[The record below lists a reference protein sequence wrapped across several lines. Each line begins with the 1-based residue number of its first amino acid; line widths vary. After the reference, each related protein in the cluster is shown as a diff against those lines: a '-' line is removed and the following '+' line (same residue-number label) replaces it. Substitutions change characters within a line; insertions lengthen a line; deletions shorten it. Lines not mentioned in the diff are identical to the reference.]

1 MKISLNTL
9 QFLNEKYHAAGD
21 LAPHGVAALIEKIG
35 AQLGAIEEVTEF
47 GAKYEGVLIAKVV
60 RCAPLE
66 NSDHLNVCAIDD
78 AGRAEGVERDQ
89 DGLITVVCGAPN
101 VREGLLVA
109 WLPPGATV
117 PETYGSAE
125 PFVLSARLMRGVISN
140 GMLASPRELAFGDS
154 HDGILEIIV
163 EPSEQVRPGM
173 SFADAYHLH
182 GDVVIDIENKMFT
195 HRPDCFGYL
204 GLARELAGIQGQA
217 YKSPQW
223 YTLTPEFP
231 RVESDELRLEVQNE
245 LPELVPRFMA
255 ASMRNVQVGPS
266 PTWLVIDLAKVGV
279 RSINN
284 IVDYTNWFMLQ
295 TGQPL
300 HAYDYDKVMAQD
312 AGADH
317 ATLVVRNPR
326 PGEKILLLNGKEIV
340 PRPEAIM
347 IATRDK
353 LIGVGG
359 VMGGG
364 DTEVDANTTNII
376 LECATFDMYS
386 IRRTSMAHGLFTD
399 AVTRNTKGQSPLQN
413 AAVLGKIIEKI
424 QRSADGKLAGPI
436 VDSNTLPDGARE
448 RGALY
453 PSITLPAGFVNAR
466 LGLRLSSLEMQQ
478 LLENVEFN
486 VTVDGE
492 QLTVQAPFWRTDIEI
507 REDIVEEVGRLY
519 GYDHLPLELPMRSIA
534 PATKDPLL
542 ALKSSVRRILTAAGA
557 NELLTYNFVHGNLF
571 DKVGQQRDEAFRL
584 NNALSPDLQYYRLS
598 LTPNLLAKVHSN
610 SKAGHE
616 SFALFEMGTAH
627 SAQQTLR
634 EGDVP
639 QESVRLSLVV
649 AKAEKQVLKG
659 EGAAFYDAREYLTFL
674 AGKLGLRLVFV
685 PLTPEN
691 LPADYASLAK
701 PFDLKRSALVC
712 VAGVE
717 APLGVAGEFTASV
730 RRQLKLPN
738 HTAGFELDLMALLT
752 ATQAALPSYVALP
765 RFPKIEQDICLR
777 LPRSVSYQSLFDLVW
792 TRISERRPDQTL
804 VALSPIDIYR
814 RDGDDAQQQITL
826 RVSITSYERTLTDDE
841 VARLLDDVAQA
852 AHGTFGAERV

>member
-1 MKISLNTL
+1 MKISLTTL
-9 QFLNEKYHAAGD
+9 RFLNEKYHAAGD
-21 LAPHGVAALIEKIG
+21 PAPHGVPALIENIG
-35 AQLGAIEEVTEF
+35 AQLGAIEEIVEF
-47 GAKYEGVLIAKVV
+47 GAKYEAVLIAKVV

-78 AGRAEGVERDQ
+78 GGRAEGIERSE

-117 PETYGSAE
+117 PETYGTAE
-125 PFVLSARLMRGVISN
+125 PFVLSARPMRGVVSN

-154 HDGILEIIV
+154 HDGILEIVV
-163 EPSEQVRPGM
+163 EPTEQVRPGM
-173 SFADAYHLH
+173 SLADAYHLH
-182 GDVVIDIENKMFT
+182 GDVIIDIENKMFT

-204 GLARELAGIQGQA
+204 GVARELAGIQNQP
-217 YKSPQW
+217 YKSPEW
-223 YTLTPEFP
+223 YALAPEFP
-231 RVESDELRLEVQNE
+231 EVESDELRLEVQNE

-255 ASMRNVQVGPS
+255 ACLRNVQVGPS
-266 PTWLVIDLAKVGV
+266 PTWLLIDLAKAGI

-300 HAYDYDKVMAQD
+300 HAYDYDKVIAQD

-326 PGEKILLLNGKEIV
+326 PGEKILLLNGKEIE

-364 DTEVDANTTNII
+364 DTEVDATTTNII

-424 QRSADGKLAGPI
+424 RRSAGGKLASPI
-436 VDSNTLPDGARE
+436 IDNDHLPDGVRA
-448 RGALY
+448 RGALHL
-453 PSITLPAGFVNAR
+453 SITLTARFINAR
-466 LGLRLSSLEMQQ
+466 LGLQLLAAEMQQ

-519 GYDHLPLELPMRSIA
+519 GYEHLPLVLPTRQIA
-534 PATKDPLL
+534 PPAKDPLL
-542 ALKSSVRRILTAAGA
+542 AIKSSVRRILAAAGA
-557 NELLTYNFVHGNLF
+557 NELLTYNFVHGNLL
-571 DKVGQQRDEAFRL
+571 DKVGQPRDVAFRL
-584 NNALSPDLQYYRLS
+584 SNALSPDLQYYRVS
-598 LTPNLLAKVHSN
+598 LVPNLLDKVHSN

-627 SAQQTLR
+627 STQQMSSEDSLPR
-634 EGDVP
+634 
-639 QESVRLSLVV
+639 ESVRLSLVV
-649 AKAEKQVLKG
+649 AKTEKQVIKG
-659 EGAAFYDAREYLTFL
+659 EGAAFYDAREYVAFL
-674 AGKLGLRLVFV
+674 SGKLGLRFTCV

-691 LPADYASLAK
+691 LPTDYALLAK
-701 PFDLKRSALVC
+701 PFDFKRSALVC
-712 VAGVE
+712 VAE
-717 APLGVAGEFTASV
+717 TKTPLGIVGEFTTSV
-730 RRQLKLPN
+730 RRQLKLPS
-738 HTAGFELDLMALLT
+738 HTAGFEIDLAALLA
-752 ATQAALPSYVALP
+752 ATQTVPPNYVALP
-765 RFPKIEQDICLR
+765 RFPKVEQDICLR
-777 LPRSVSYQSLFDLVW
+777 LPRDISYQSLFDLVW
-792 TRISERRPDQTL
+792 ARVSDRRPDQTL

-852 AHGTFGAERV
+852 AREAFGAERV